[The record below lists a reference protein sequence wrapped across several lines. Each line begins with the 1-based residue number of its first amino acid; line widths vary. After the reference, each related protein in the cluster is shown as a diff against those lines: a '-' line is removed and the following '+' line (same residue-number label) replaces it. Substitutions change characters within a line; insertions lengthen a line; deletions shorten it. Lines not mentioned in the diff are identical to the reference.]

1 MTELKRFW
9 GSFLA
14 LIFLFTLPAFAGD
27 VLTYHDDLSRTGQNL
42 NETILTTGNVN
53 SAGFGLLFTFKV
65 DSTIDAQPLYVSGLT
80 INGVSHN
87 VIYTVTENDS
97 AYAFDADTGKQ
108 LWKVSAKMT
117 GEIAP
122 SGRTIGC
129 NQIGPTLGI
138 TATPVIDRGSG
149 PHGTIYLVA
158 MTADLSGN
166 YYQRLHALDLTTGAE
181 QFGGPTTIQATYPGN
196 GEGSVG
202 GTLTF
207 DPKQYAERAGL
218 LLLNGV
224 IYTTWTSH
232 CDIQPY
238 TGWIMGYS
246 ESTLAQ
252 TSVLNVTPNGSEG
265 SIWQSGAAPASDGNN
280 IFLLDANGTFDTTLN
295 AQGFPSSGDFG
306 NGFLKLSTTSGLGVA
321 DYFAMYNTTIQS
333 SKDRDF
339 GSGGVLLLPPQVDGG
354 GTTRNLAVGAGKD
367 GNIYVVD
374 QTNMGKFN
382 STSNKIYQQIKT
394 VLGSGMWAMPAY
406 FNGSVYF
413 GPQLGSLKQ
422 FTFSKAKLST
432 TAASTSAISYEYPGT
447 IPSISANGNT
457 NGIVWAVE
465 HAKPSILHAYD
476 ATNLATELYNSAQA
490 ANNRDLLGNASHFG
504 VPTIMN
510 GKVYVGTT
518 TGVVVYGLLGTK

>member
-1 MTELKRFW
+1 LF
-9 GSFLA
+9 FL
-14 LIFLFTLPAFAGD
+14 LIFLPTMPAFAGD
-27 VLTYHDDLSRTGQNL
+27 VLTYHNDLSRTGQNL

-53 SAGFGLLFTFKV
+53 SNGFGLLFTFKV
-65 DSTIDAQPLYVSGLT
+65 DSNIDAQPLYVSGLT
-80 INGVSHN
+80 IGGVSRN
-87 VIYTVTENDS
+87 VVYTVTENDS
-97 AYAFDADTGKQ
+97 VYAFDADTGTQ
-108 LWKVSAKMT
+108 LWKVSAKMA
-117 GEIAP
+117 GEVAP

-138 TATPVIDRGSG
+138 TATPVIDRSSG

-158 MTADLSGN
+158 MSADLSGN

-181 QFGGPTTIQATYPGN
+181 EFGGPTTVQATYPGN

-224 IYTTWTSH
+224 IYTAWTSH

-238 TGWIMGYS
+238 TGWLIAYS

-252 TSVLNVTPNGSEG
+252 TSVLNLTPNGSEG
-265 SIWQSGAAPASDGNN
+265 SIWQSGAAMASDGSN

-295 AQGFPSSGDFG
+295 AQGFPSMGDFG
-306 NGFLKLSTTSGLGVA
+306 NGFLKVSTSGGLAVA
-321 DYFAMYNTTIQS
+321 DYFAMFNTSIQS

-339 GSGGVLLLPPQVDGG
+339 GSGGVLLLPPQIDGG
-354 GTTRNLAVGAGKD
+354 GITRNLAVGAGKD

-382 STSNKIYQQIKT
+382 TTSNKIYQQIKS
-394 VLGSGMWAMPAY
+394 VLGAGMWAMPAY
-406 FNGSVYF
+406 FNGNVYF

-422 FTFSKAKLST
+422 FTFSNAKLST
-432 TAASTSAISYEYPGT
+432 TAASATSISYEYPGT

-465 HAKPSILHAYD
+465 HAKPSILHAYN
-476 ATNLATELYNSAQA
+476 ATNLATELYNSSQA
-490 ANNRDLLGNASHFG
+490 ANNRDRLGNASHFG
-504 VPTIMN
+504 VPTVMN

-518 TGVVVYGLLGTK
+518 TGVVVYGLLGGK